1 MCHASWPMA
10 STSWVW
16 LLRAITVGSLSTM
29 PRPLAYTSVL
39 AVPRSMA
46 RSLARPALPARRR
59 SLRPAVSPAVPVGVG
74 RQRLQL
80 AGETL
85 HVGLHRPRLA
95 VPHPQHQR
103 SEHRQHDGNTEVD
116 EIRHGATAFGGGHD
130 ESSAVLIG
138 SLACGSLACAA
149 TSSTGWLHSAQS
161 LPPSHVSRFQMG
173 TVDLRVSMQKR
184 AASKASL
191 RWGAD
196 TATRTAVSP
205 TSRTPRRCRTA

>member
-39 AVPRSMA
+39 AVPRSMS
-46 RSLARPALPARRR
+46 RSLARPPRPARRR
-59 SLRPAVSPAVPVGVG
+59 SLRTAVGPAVEAWIG

-80 AGETL
+80 AGEAL
-85 HVGLHRPRLA
+85 HVRLHRLGLP
-95 VPHPQHQR
+95 VPHPKDQR
-103 SEHRQHDGNTEVD
+103 SEHRQHDGNAEVD
-116 EIRHGATAFGGGHD
+116 EIGH
-130 ESSAVLIG
+130 
-138 SLACGSLACAA
+138 CCAA

-173 TVDLRVSMQKR
+173 TVVLRVSMQKR
-184 AASKASL
+184 AASKASA
-191 RWGAD
+191 RWGAE
-196 TATRTAVSP
+196 TAISTEV
-205 TSRTPRRCRTA
+205 